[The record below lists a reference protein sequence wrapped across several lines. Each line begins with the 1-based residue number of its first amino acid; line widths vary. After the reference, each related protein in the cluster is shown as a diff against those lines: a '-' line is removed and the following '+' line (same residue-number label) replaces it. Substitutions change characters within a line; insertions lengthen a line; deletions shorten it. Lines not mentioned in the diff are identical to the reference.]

1 MIRKKSD
8 LKMTE
13 GINNMIKFLY
23 IKKQKKFIFTHNIQ
37 QKGFSLIEMM
47 VAVVILG
54 LIILA
59 LVTFFTG
66 GTKAWVAGQSQ
77 LEAQRNARQA
87 MDRMVREIREGKNV
101 KINSTYN
108 SILFI
113 TPFDGSPEIQYHLNN
128 GTLYRN
134 TNTIVDNVLNL
145 SFTYFDNNGDQI
157 CDEIGIPIN
166 PLVYSADASKVS
178 KVHIVLE
185 VDVDKDGNPDI
196 SLNADVNLRNYG
208 DL

>member
-1 MIRKKSD
+1 MKK
-8 LKMTE
+8 
-13 GINNMIKFLY
+13 IIK
-23 IKKQKKFIFTHNIQ
+23 IFYVKN

-47 VAVVILG
+47 VVVVIMG
-54 LIILA
+54 LIVLG

-66 GTKAWVAGQSQ
+66 GAKSWVAGQSQ
-77 LEAQRNARQA
+77 LAAQRNARQA
-87 MDRMVREIREGKNV
+87 TDRMVREIREGKNL
-101 KINSTYN
+101 KTNSTSN

-113 TPFDGSPEIQYHLNN
+113 TPFDGSSEIRYHLNTGT

-134 TNTIVDNVLNL
+134 TTNAVIDNVLNL
-145 SFTYFDNNGDQI
+145 SFTYFDNNGKQI
-157 CDEIGIPIN
+157 CDDTTGDPID
-166 PLVYSADASKVS
+166 PLDNDSASKVS